1 MPLDAMHPLHICM
14 AWYCELQSLFV
25 FATGGHPARML
36 LCCGTISMKG
46 GQRAPVKFFFLKKIA
61 IPALTE

>member
-14 AWYCELQSLFV
+14 AWYQAAVSCNPCLCLRQ
-25 FATGGHPARML
+25 GGHPARML

-46 GQRAPVKFFFLKKIA
+46 GQRAPRYIFFF
-61 IPALTE
+61 